1 MKELLKMNL
10 QMFAEQDEE
19 STETGAV
26 EEESSE
32 QTDEQQEEMIP
43 KSQMEKIIKDRVAR
57 EKKAADAKIAEA
69 EKLAK
74 MNESE
79 AKQYE
84 FEKLQNELAELKRKD
99 VYHGLSKEASKM
111 LAEQSIQV
119 DDDLLAFVVKDTAED
134 TQTAVNSFV
143 SLINTKVEE
152 GVKKAL
158 SGKAPAFNN
167 GTNNAMTKKDILQIK
182 DSSERIKAIQN
193 NPQLFK

>member
-19 STETGAV
+19 STETGSI
-26 EEESSE
+26 EEESNE

-57 EKKAADAKIAEA
+57 EKKAAEKAVEEA
-69 EKLAK
+69 RKLAK
-74 MNESE
+74 MNEDE
-79 AKQYE
+79 KAKYE
-84 FEKLQNELAELKRKD
+84 FEQLQKELEEYKRKD
-99 VYHGLSKEASKM
+99 SFYGMSKEAAGM
-111 LAEQSIQV
+111 LDEKGV
-119 DDDLLAFVVKDTAED
+119 KYTDNLLTRLVGETAED
-134 TQTAVNSFV
+134 TSEA
-143 SLINTKVEE
+143 INDYAESVLYGIEE